1 MRVASETDASGAA
14 VRQMVVVRKL
24 LALPEHGHAF
34 ERIERDGVW
43 LKLVETA
50 AVTGWEKSV
59 TLSSGEDDELAV
71 IVRFEILDRKSTRL
85 NSSHGYISYAVFCLK
100 KKKNLPLLYA
110 MWRYW
115 LIWF

>member
-50 AVTGWEKSV
+50 AVTGWERSV

-71 IVRFEILDRKSTRL
+71 IVRFEVLKPRDRDVGGSTGRIVAGAGGGL
-85 NSSHGYISYAVFCLK
+85 
-100 KKKNLPLLYA
+100 
-110 MWRYW
+110 
-115 LIWF
+115 